1 MNPRPKIFHTGIYI
15 LILNFKV
22 RSFKSPSGA
31 IIEEL
36 AHRLVTHSDAGCQSV
51 AILQVDALIG
61 SAGIIREDAGHL
73 GGQSVV
79 IIVCDYVSPHLFYEQ
94 IGPRYA
100 T

>member
-15 LILNFKV
+15 LIPNFQI

-31 IIEEL
+31 ILGEL
-36 AHRLVTHSDAGCQSV
+36 AHRLVTRSDVSCQSV

-61 SAGIIREDAGHL
+61 SAGIIREDAGYL
-73 GGQSVV
+73 SSQSVV
-79 IIVCDYVSPHLFYEQ
+79 IIVCDYVYPHLFYEQ